1 MIPHFQAVELSALAD
16 RLGTE
21 AQNAGTTGIG
31 VGGHRSYDEI
41 VINEAAQREE
51 RTGLVALTPREL
63 EVLQMIAFGMTNAEA
78 ARRLHLSVH
87 AIKFHLA
94 AIYRRLGVNNRTE
107 AAVTYLRSMNGSLEP
122 SPQSD

>member
-1 MIPHFQAVELSALAD
+1 MLD
-16 RLGTE
+16 
-21 AQNAGTTGIG
+21 
-31 VGGHRSYDEI
+31 
-41 VINEAAQREE
+41 EAARHEE
-51 RTGLVALTPREL
+51 RVGLHALTPREL

-78 ARRLHLSVH
+78 ARRMHLSVH

-122 SPQSD
+122 SAQGD

>member
-1 MIPHFQAVELSALAD
+1 VGEKALASYHQCMLD
-16 RLGTE
+16 E
-21 AQNAGTTGIG
+21 AQHA
-31 VGGHRSYDEI
+31 
-41 VINEAAQREE
+41 E
-51 RTGLVALTPREL
+51 RTGLVSLTPREL

-107 AAVTYLRSMNGSLEP
+107 AAVTYLRSMNGSLGP
-122 SPQSD
+122 STLSD